1 MELYDL
7 SMLMGDNT
15 KADMFLAKRSLN
27 LQPAGSEKQWHILLI
42 NTKSGEIPALCL
54 YNDHTTGSS
63 VVLRSGTIFKNNP
76 YENIPVEMKDGSAPP
91 APSVNLFRASYVP
104 SSGIA
109 GDAGEISDASKEKVK
124 GFISVLLHTEKTVP
138 DTELEQKLAE
148 MQEKQND
155 LKEQLKRTEAEKEA
169 VEKEKASYEKARK
182 RQEKEAEDLRAVVE
196 KVKAARDKLKND
208 NADLLEENRKL
219 KKEAAEHR
227 PDEIPNPDEIY
238 TKVNAALGGNTKA
251 EDLALQKMGKAAK
264 QTSGEIAASGI
275 IKQIKELK
283 DQLREKEMEIEELKK
298 AAASAE
304 NTTAEPVQDETL
316 VKENISLK
324 AKLEVYSEIVEKY
337 IAQTGKTAY
346 HEDFNGRA
354 VH

>member
-1 MELYDL
+1 
-7 SMLMGDNT
+7 
-15 KADMFLAKRSLN
+15 
-27 LQPAGSEKQWHILLI
+27 
-42 NTKSGEIPALCL
+42 
-54 YNDHTTGSS
+54 
-63 VVLRSGTIFKNNP
+63 
-76 YENIPVEMKDGSAPP
+76 
-91 APSVNLFRASYVP
+91 
-104 SSGIA
+104 
-109 GDAGEISDASKEKVK
+109 
-124 GFISVLLHTEKTVP
+124 
-138 DTELEQKLAE
+138 

-169 VEKEKASYEKARK
+169 AEKEKASYEKARK

-208 NADLLEENRKL
+208 NANLLEENRKL

-227 PDEIPNPDEIY
+227 PDEMPNPDETY

-251 EDLALQKMGKAAK
+251 EGLALQKIDKAAK
-264 QTSGEIAASGI
+264 QASGEIAASGI

-337 IAQTGKTAY
+337 IAQTGKT
-346 HEDFNGRA
+346 
-354 VH
+354 V